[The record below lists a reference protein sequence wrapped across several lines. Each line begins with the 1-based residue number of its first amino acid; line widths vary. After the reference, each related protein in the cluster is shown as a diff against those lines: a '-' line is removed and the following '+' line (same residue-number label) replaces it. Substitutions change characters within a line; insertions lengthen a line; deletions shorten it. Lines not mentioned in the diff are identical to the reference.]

1 MNTGTSLSI
10 LLGLGAVHGLN
21 PAMGWL
27 FAVSLG
33 LQEGRRR
40 AVWRALAP
48 LAAGHGLA
56 IGSAAAVALLLGVV
70 IPLAVLK
77 WAVGGALVGVGVF
90 RLLRHRHPRLRGM
103 RVGARELVLW
113 SFLMASAHGA
123 GLMALPFFLEPGPL
137 SAPAAVY
144 GGADHVHGGHGEGG
158 GHVVAALPGGL
169 PDVQGSEAGATRSEA
184 GATRDLGRFAV
195 LATAVHTAGYLLI
208 AVLAAFLVY
217 ELVGLGVLR
226 RAWIN
231 IDLVWAAALIIT
243 GLLTPLV

>member
-1 MNTGTSLSI
+1 MNTETSLWI
-10 LLGLGAVHGLN
+10 LLGLGAMHGLN

-33 LQEGRRR
+33 LQENRRR

-48 LAAGHGLA
+48 LAVGHGLA
-56 IGSAAAVALLLGVV
+56 IGSAAAVAVMLGVV
-70 IPLAVLK
+70 IPLGVLK

-103 RVGARELVLW
+103 RVRARELVLW

-123 GLMALPFFLEPGPL
+123 GLMALPFFLEPGPTA
-137 SAPAAVY
+137 APAAIHD
-144 GGADHVHGGHGEGG
+144 AAAHAHVGHDPPTSQAGLTDPQ
-158 GHVVAALPGGL
+158 LP
-169 PDVQGSEAGATRSEA
+169 EA
-184 GATRDLGRFAV
+184 GATRDAGRYAA
-195 LATAVHTAGYLLI
+195 LATGVHTTGYLLI
-208 AVLAAFLVY
+208 AVLAAVLVY
-217 ELVGLGVLR
+217 ELAGLRVLR

-231 IDLVWAAALIIT
+231 IDLVWAAALIVT